1 MERTKDQF
9 LAMRAEEV
17 EQLNY
22 AQDFTKKQA
31 KQTGQDLAKQ
41 ILDRGE
47 KRPEEVMAALVRLTE
62 VINTAQTE
70 LKKNLTFDKAESLN
84 GVTFE
89 KRNSGDRLDY
99 EKDVEY
105 ARLKTLLKQRE
116 DLLKKAT
123 KSDDEVIDP
132 NTGEV
137 IKPVPVKTHG
147 KETVVIKF

>member
-31 KQTGQDLAKQ
+31 KQTGQELAQQ

-47 KRPEEVMAALVRLTE
+47 KRPEEVMASLVRLTE

-70 LKKNLTFDKAESLN
+70 LKKNLTFDQPENLN
-84 GVTFE
+84 GVLFE

-99 EKDVEY
+99 EKDAEY

-116 DLLKKAT
+116 VLIRKAT

-137 IKPVPVKTHG
+137 IKPVPIKTHG